1 MTEEPIVAA
10 IRVWFEAPDLCVSY
24 ERLGITV
31 GTLRLRKE
39 TASAAARRMIE
50 SLPDLNGDPEMVATV
65 KEFLSMVTEV
75 LAGSAGQ
82 ILPLHGGG
90 LSVLGALFESPS

>member
-39 TASAAARRMIE
+39 ARRMIE